1 MMEVELI
8 RAMQRAEGNRDCFFT
23 EHIAVRSQIG
33 ELIDC
38 GLMQEE
44 GWKTLTTL

>member
-1 MMEVELI
+1 MMEVGLI
-8 RAMQRAEGNRDCFFT
+8 WAIRRAEGNRDCCLT